1 MPKEFSRSRRVAEQI
16 KRELAPQ
23 IQSQALDWG
32 LGLVSVT
39 AVEVSRDLK
48 VAKVYISCLQGS
60 GYEAAARVNSCSGS
74 LRHHL
79 AKTMRLRAAPRLSIL
94 HDESQERAMR
104 LDALLKDGHRGNPGI

>member
-39 AVEVSRDLK
+39 AVDVSPDLK
-48 VAKVYISCLQGS
+48 DAKVYISCLQGS
-60 GYEAAARVNSCSGS
+60 AYEAAARLDSCSGS
-74 LRHHL
+74 LRQHL
-79 AKTMRLRAAPRLSIL
+79 AKHMRLRAAPRLRVL
-94 HDESQERAMR
+94 HDESLERAMR
-104 LDALLKDGHRGNPGI
+104 VDALLKDGHRRSPDR